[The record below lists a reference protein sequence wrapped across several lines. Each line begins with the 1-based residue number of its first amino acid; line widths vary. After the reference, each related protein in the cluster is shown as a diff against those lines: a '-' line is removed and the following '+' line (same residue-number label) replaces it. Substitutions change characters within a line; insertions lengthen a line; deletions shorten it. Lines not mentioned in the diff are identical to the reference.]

1 MKIFYYN
8 FAMNEM
14 YSMGLSLHSIGTVTL
29 LVMIFVNLFILLS
42 FKEFEKYKRLMSV
55 VLLPLTATILGFVVF
70 TGVIMMAAKHLH
82 FSVEN
87 IAMILISLMLIFS
100 EIKRS
105 KYRGRDFDTY
115 KPFARRILQIE
126 FVSVLIISIWM
137 WIK

>member
-1 MKIFYYN
+1 
-8 FAMNEM
+8 MNEM
-14 YSMGLSLHSIGTVTL
+14 YNMGLSLHSIGTVTL
-29 LVMIFVNLFILLS
+29 LVMIFANLFILLS

-70 TGVIMMAAKHLH
+70 TGIIMMAAKHLH

-87 IAMILISLMLIFS
+87 IVMILISLMLIFL

-115 KPFARRILQIE
+115 KAFARRILQIE

-137 WIK
+137 WII